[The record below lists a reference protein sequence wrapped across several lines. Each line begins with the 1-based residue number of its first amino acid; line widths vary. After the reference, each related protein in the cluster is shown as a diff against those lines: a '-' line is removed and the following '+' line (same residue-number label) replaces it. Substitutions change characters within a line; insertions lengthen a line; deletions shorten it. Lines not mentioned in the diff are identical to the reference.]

1 MLHHFAHRHTRWLG
15 VLGPA
20 ILIAGAL
27 AASFGYQDYS
37 FLNHAIS
44 DLGDPGQ
51 SPWAM
56 CFNLGMMLG
65 SALTALF
72 TYGVGR
78 RLSTPRSRRIT
89 RVGVAGSIGMGLVGL
104 FPSTPALHTPHL
116 AVAGFAFVCT
126 VILGAGFTLDM
137 LLSEQDVLPR
147 WLIAPGALAAACSLS
162 FLIALVAKDA
172 HLVPR
177 EVFHFGQAGPRPQ
190 VDLVAALE
198 WSVLF
203 SILLW
208 SFLTAATF
216 REPAPASAAAD

>member
-1 MLHHFAHRHTRWLG
+1 
-15 VLGPA
+15 
-20 ILIAGAL
+20 
-27 AASFGYQDYS
+27 
-37 FLNHAIS
+37 
-44 DLGDPGQ
+44 
-51 SPWAM
+51 
-56 CFNLGMMLG
+56 
-65 SALTALF
+65 
-72 TYGVGR
+72 
-78 RLSTPRSRRIT
+78 
-89 RVGVAGSIGMGLVGL
+89 MGLVGL

-126 VILGAGFTLDM
+126 VILGAGFTIDM
-137 LLSEQDVLPR
+137 LLSKQDVLPR

-216 REPAPASAAAD
+216 REPATASDAAD